1 MNEREMENAS
11 PIATLSLVGWPVV
24 KKNGYDIVR
33 MGQRSALVP
42 NKRYKAATAG
52 AIGQLQIQ
60 WAGRDLIDFPV
71 SAEMHFYLRR
81 AHVPDISN
89 LYQAPEDWMEDAGV
103 LLNDGQI
110 EHHDGSRR
118 HILCHDCTERPLI
131 TRGPNKG
138 QRKHNCGKS
147 KTCNKGKTIIIL
159 RKETT

>member
-1 MNEREMENAS
+1 MSDTES
-11 PIATLSLVGWPVV
+11 IAVLQLVGWPVV
-24 KKNGYDIVR
+24 KKNGYEIVK
-33 MGQRSALVP
+33 MGARSALVP

-81 AHVPDISN
+81 AHVADISN
-89 LYQAPEDWMEDAGV
+89 LYQAPEDWMEAAGV
-103 LLNDGQI
+103 YTNDGLI
-110 EHHDGSRR
+110 CHHDGSRR

-159 RKETT
+159 RRFTEETT